1 MYFAIKIYDKPD
13 ISALRDKIRQ
23 SHLDYLKKFEE
34 QTLFAGPMI
43 TDDGE
48 LELGSHRLLD
58 FPDRASAEAHVAAEP
73 YIQGGAQI
81 PGSVDRWEPH
91 ELTTWRDCPRTRG
104 NIHFLIHAEDK
115 PDGGELRASLQDAQ
129 ERYYAATPV
138 TYMTRGSLCS
148 DDGKRV
154 RGDLLMIDVPDIET
168 AHRFWEA
175 DPRNAGGLYAN
186 VEVFRWRFGRVFDR
200 FL

>member
-13 ISALRDKIRQ
+13 VSALRDQIRQ
-23 SHLDYLKKFEE
+23 THLDYLKEFEA

-43 TDDGE
+43 TDDGA

-58 FPDRASAEAHVAAEP
+58 FADRATAQAHVAAEP

-81 PGSVDRWEPH
+81 PGSVDRWEPV
-91 ELTTWRDCPRTRG
+91 TATSWRDCPRTRD
-104 NIHFLIHAEDK
+104 NMHFLIHADDK
-115 PDGGELRASLQDAQ
+115 PGSGDLRASLQDAA
-129 ERYYAATPV
+129 ERYYAETPV
-138 TYMTRGSLCS
+138 TCMTRGSLCS
-148 DDGKRV
+148 DDGTQV
-154 RGDLLMIDVPDIET
+154 RGDLLMIDVPDVDT

-175 DPRNAGGLYAN
+175 DPRNAAGLYGN

-200 FL
+200 LR